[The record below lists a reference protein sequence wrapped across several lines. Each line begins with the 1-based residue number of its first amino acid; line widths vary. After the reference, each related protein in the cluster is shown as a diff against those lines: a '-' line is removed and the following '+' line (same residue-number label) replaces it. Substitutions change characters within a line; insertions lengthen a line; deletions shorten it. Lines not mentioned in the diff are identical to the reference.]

1 MKKILF
7 PVLLAISLLG
17 SLRAVAYT
25 DSCSLQISLLTCTP
39 GEELYSTF
47 GHTAIRVKDSLNDWV
62 FNYGTFSFDDPDF
75 YMKFV
80 RGKLNYFLSVE
91 RYADFELA
99 YRYDKRG
106 ITEQV
111 LNLDCKEKDA
121 LFRALI
127 INSEEANRNYKYD
140 FLFDNCTTRA
150 GKMIRAHAGTSLQ
163 FKNILPKEKLSFRD
177 MIHSYL
183 RKGNQAWSETG
194 IDILLGSR
202 IDRQVTNEEA
212 ILFLPDYLMKGMDN
226 SIAGKQPFI
235 SSTALLVTAPPV
247 SAEKPVDP
255 LLVFGLLSGIIAALS
270 IVKHTAALKILRGF
284 DHLFFTLLGLLGFLL
299 LFMWF
304 GTDHWSCAAN
314 YNLLWAFPL
323 HAVYIWFRN
332 SSGLR
337 QRYFNIIAILSLL
350 LCLSWFFLPQ
360 QMPLAMLPIAIL
372 IAWRAY
378 RISR

>member
-1 MKKILF
+1 MKRILLLLLLLSA
-7 PVLLAISLLG
+7 VLTGTAQQD
-17 SLRAVAYT
+17 R
-25 DSCSLQISLLTCTP
+25 CSLQISLLTCTP

-91 RYADFELA
+91 QFSDFEYA
-99 YRYDKRG
+99 YRYEKRG
-106 ITEQV
+106 ITEQS
-111 LNLDCKEKDA
+111 LSLSCAEKDA

-127 INSEEANRNYKYD
+127 RNSEEANRNYKYD

-150 GKMIRAHAGTSLQ
+150 GKIIRANAGASLQ
-163 FKNILPKEKLSFRD
+163 FRTILPQEKLSFRD

-183 RKGNQAWSETG
+183 RKANQSWSETG

-212 ILFLPDYLMKGMDN
+212 ILFLPDYLMKGMD
-226 SIAGKQPFI
+226 SSSKDGQAFI
-235 SSTALLVTAPPV
+235 NRSAVIVPAPPL
-247 SAEKPVDP
+247 SADKPVQP
-255 LLVFGLLSGIIAALS
+255 LLVFGLLLAIIAALS
-270 IVKHTAALKILRGF
+270 FVSNKTIQNLISGF
-284 DHLFFTLLGLLGFLL
+284 DHLFFTVLGLLGLLL

-323 HAVYIWFRN
+323 HGIFIWFRK
-332 SSGLR
+332 SAAIR
-337 QRYFNIIAILSLL
+337 QLYFRGVALL
-350 LCLSWFFLPQ
+350 TLVLCLGWFFMPQ
-360 QMPLAMLPIAIL
+360 ELPLAMLPVAAL
-372 IAWRAY
+372 IALRAF